1 MRPYSK
7 ADQFFTA
14 EEKERL
20 KATTQEV
27 ESRTIGEIVV
37 MVVDRSDRY
46 LEAEVFGG
54 VLLGSLLSLILT
66 LLFFH
71 SSIWSYIPLSFL
83 FFFPCRVLFQRI
95 DALKRLFVGIRRKEE
110 AVRLRAERGFFEKG
124 LYNTKKKTGI
134 LFFLSLFERKVW
146 VLADK
151 GIYEKMDQETLNR
164 FAHEVSRGIKEGRAC
179 EALSQAI
186 QEIGELLSRHFPIT
200 PDDTDELPNAVLT
213 ED

>member
-7 ADQFFTA
+7 ADQFFTG

-20 KATTQEV
+20 KATTLEV

-54 VLLGSLLSLILT
+54 ILLGNLLSLILT

-71 SSIWSYIPLSFL
+71 SSIWSYIPLSFI
-83 FFFPCRVLFQRI
+83 FFFPCRALFQRI
-95 DALKRLFVGIRRKEE
+95 DVLKRLFVGVRRKEE

-124 LYNTKKKTGI
+124 LYKTKKNTGV
-134 LFFLSLFERKVW
+134 LFFLSLLERKVW

-164 FAHEVSRGIKEGRAC
+164 FSHEVSGGVKEGRAC

-200 PDDTDELPNAVLT
+200 HDDTDELPNAVLT
-213 ED
+213 EE